1 MLPKLILLLGTTVLF
16 VFCFSSQYWGSVT
29 QDFCMCQITEPHPV
43 TAVFTVLGCSLSQD
57 ATAGSM
63 QHAAFQ
69 SEEYAFKS
77 PACLFMTCSSFL
89 C

>member
-1 MLPKLILLLGTTVLF
+1 MLPRLILLLGTTVLF

-69 SEEYAFKS
+69 SEEYAVKS
-77 PACLFMTCSSFL
+77 PACLLISFY